1 MVPVR
6 VLICLLVYTQKC
18 LGDTIPGTN
27 KNTDLC
33 MKFQN
38 FNYENEIKLIS
49 DDSTLKSQYLEEILS
64 KLLKDTDIFYF
75 CKIAIFLS
83 YKLSRCHDFL

>member
-1 MVPVR
+1 
-6 VLICLLVYTQKC
+6 
-18 LGDTIPGTN
+18 
-27 KNTDLC
+27 

-38 FNYENEIKLIS
+38 INHENEIKLISDENEIKLIS